1 MFHRQC
7 KSLLIAEMK
16 TIYMI
21 MISST
26 YLLLC
31 FVSVHGIS
39 STEISTSS
47 EYNNEVTTTAVES
60 TTVAFSDNLLS
71 SDDYILNR
79 IPEQPPGISV
89 ISPVLIKKREG
100 DDLHRIVDSIY
111 EFSYKRYIVN

>member
-1 MFHRQC
+1 
-7 KSLLIAEMK
+7 
-16 TIYMI
+16 

-47 EYNNEVTTTAVES
+47 EYNNEVTETTTAVES

-71 SDDYILNR
+71 RDDYILNR